1 MASNRADYTV
11 TRKKGLHAKGRGLST
26 LMLVA
31 SFLAVSTLPAYC
43 QTAQTPAETAA
54 QTKATDAEVVEAA
67 NEVDGVH
74 LTKKDMAPKKAMPI
88 EEAKKQKKKSGF
100 SLNPLNWLYEP
111 ISDMQETIVK
121 LEQQIVRLEGP
132 IAGLQK
138 PMLGL
143 RRDLRGIDKEIEE
156 VRSEMS
162 SIGGTLGTTV
172 TEITATKDAMN
183 ATKKV
188 MGETRD
194 ELAKTKSEVV
204 STKNEIRETKHA
216 VTSTK
221 REISDTTDAVI
232 ATKKELLAT
241 NQEMRAVH
249 KTISQMGD
257 KLNNLEE
264 TVQELRGPIR
274 ELPKPVAGVEKH
286 LENLES
292 NLQSL
297 RESVNM
303 TSNLILA
310 AILLTAFMVCFGTPI
325 MALLAFKYRKRI
337 LEGLQQQPTLEDD
350 SEATLVGAT
359 PKTYTSIKPLSA
371 STSSMSADKP
381 PARPNSLRR

>member
-1 MASNRADYTV
+1 MACDPADYKV
-11 TRKKGLHAKGRGLST
+11 TRKTSLHAAWRGLSSV
-26 LMLVA
+26 MLIVA
-31 SFLAVSTLPAYC
+31 LLAVSASPAYC
-43 QTAQTPAETAA
+43 QTDQTPAESAA

-67 NEVDGVH
+67 NEVDGVN
-74 LTKKDMAPKKAMPI
+74 LSKEDMAPKKAMPI
-88 EEAKKQKKKSGF
+88 EEAKKQKKKGGF

-143 RRDLRGIDKEIEE
+143 RRDLKGIDREIEE
-156 VRSEMS
+156 VRAEMS

-183 ATKKV
+183 ATKRV
-188 MGETRD
+188 MGDTRD

-232 ATKKELLAT
+232 ATKQELLAT
-241 NQEMRAVH
+241 NKEMRAVH

-286 LENLES
+286 LANLES
-292 NLQSL
+292 NLRSL

-310 AILLTAFMVCFGTPI
+310 AILLTASMVCFGTPV

-350 SEATLVGAT
+350 SEATLATAT

-371 STSSMSADKP
+371 STSSMSGDKP
-381 PARPNSLRR
+381 ANRSNSLRR